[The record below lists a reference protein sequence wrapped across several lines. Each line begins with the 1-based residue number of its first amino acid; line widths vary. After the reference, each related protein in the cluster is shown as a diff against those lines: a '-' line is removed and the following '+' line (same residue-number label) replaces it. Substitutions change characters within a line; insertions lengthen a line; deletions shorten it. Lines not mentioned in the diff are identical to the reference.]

1 MTEKELKKL
10 NRQELL
16 EILLMQS
23 KKIDRLE
30 AQLNAAQQKLE
41 NKTLAVSNAGS
52 IAEAS
57 LALNDIFGNAQSTA
71 DQYLENIRLMQ
82 EQMKAECERTEAE
95 CEQKKKDAQK
105 EADEYLESMR
115 LMREQTEAECEQL
128 RKDTQ
133 KMADQYLENIRLIQ
147 EQTEAECERK
157 KRAAD
162 LYVRQRGTGLQ
173 KEETAPKSDH

>member
-30 AQLNAAQQKLE
+30 AQLSSAQQKLD
-41 NKTLAVSNAGS
+41 NKIITVTNAGS

-57 LALNDIFGNAQSTA
+57 IALNNIFGNAQSTA

-82 EQMKAECERTEAE
+82 EQTMAE
-95 CEQKKKDAQK
+95 CEQKKIEAQK
-105 EADEYLESMR
+105 EADAYLESMR
-115 LMREQTEAECEQL
+115 QMRAQTEAQCEQL
-128 RKDTQ
+128 RNDTQ
-133 KMADQYLENIRLIQ
+133 QMADRYLENIRLMQ
-147 EQTEAECERK
+147 EETEAECERK

-162 LYVRQRGTGLQ
+162 LYVRQKLSGLQ
-173 KEETAPKSDH
+173 IEETTEENEN